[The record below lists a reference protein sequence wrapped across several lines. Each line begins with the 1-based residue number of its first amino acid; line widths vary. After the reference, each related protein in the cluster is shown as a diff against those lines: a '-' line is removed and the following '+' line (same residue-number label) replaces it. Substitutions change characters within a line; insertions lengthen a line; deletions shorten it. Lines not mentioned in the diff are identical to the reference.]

1 MAAGNN
7 KGGVQSRSDL
17 VATIAGDHGVPQT
30 QVDSIVRAYES
41 HIIQGLAG
49 GGEVRLAG
57 FGNFKTS
64 NRAARTGRNPQT
76 GGTVKIPART
86 VARFSPAKALK
97 DALEGGK
104 KGGAKGGASKAGASK
119 GGAAKGAA
127 KGGGAS
133 KGGAAKAGAAKG
145 GASKG
150 GAAKGAAKGSAKGAA
165 KGRK

>member
-1 MAAGNN
+1 MAAGN
-7 KGGVQSRSDL
+7 QSRSDL

-41 HIIQGLAG
+41 HIIKSLAG

-64 NRAARTGRNPQT
+64 KRAARTGRNPQT

-97 DALEGGK
+97 DALEGK
-104 KGGAKGGASKAGASK
+104 KGGSK
-119 GGAAKGAA
+119 GG
-127 KGGGAS
+127 
-133 KGGAAKAGAAKG
+133 AKAGAAKG
-145 GASKG
+145 GAKG
-150 GAAKGAAKGSAKGAA
+150 GAAKGGAKSGAAKGGAKGGAKKGAA
-165 KGRK
+165 KGKK